1 MYHFYTQLIPLNQV
15 GGGFDKLRKAAKGD
29 DLSLTLAPAM
39 QPSLDVTDSTR
50 KKAEAIFD
58 KEQEFIVQ
66 DAVEKPVKS
75 SQLFVNQHGY
85 VIYSSFRCPIP
96 LTLIL
101 NFRFYTQTDPAL
113 KTPGNGFSSP
123 AMMSQTPFG
132 RSSPLLRSVY
142 KSSAKARAPLGTIDL
157 DEEPQ
162 SLRPA
167 RLFRRAHTPEM
178 EEGGYRSSPSPSPSR
193 QKASSSKNAFNV
205 LMQKKPKIPRP
216 KMEKSVF
223 VEGEAEESDEDAIF
237 GFGPRIKG
245 ASDDEEDGEDQDAT
259 LKELV
264 DDKEMDADT
273 LNEGL
278 VLEKV
283 K

>member
-1 MYHFYTQLIPLNQV
+1 
-15 GGGFDKLRKAAKGD
+15 
-29 DLSLTLAPAM
+29 M

-58 KEQEFIVQ
+58 KEQEFVIQ
-66 DAVEKPVKS
+66 DAVEKPAKS
-75 SQLFVNQHGY
+75 SQLFVNQHGC
-85 VIYSSFRCPIP
+85 VIYLPFP
-96 LTLIL
+96 LFHIV
-101 NFRFYTQTDPAL
+101 NIDRFDFSFYTQTDPAL